1 MSKWCQKL
9 WEPWG
14 LWEYWENKCW
24 NSLKMAVLRI
34 MRHIKSSSGNEY
46 DMMQENSGGCY
57 EEKDSVITNFNIIS

>member
-1 MSKWCQKL
+1 
-9 WEPWG
+9 
-14 LWEYWENKCW
+14 
-24 NSLKMAVLRI
+24 MAVLRI